1 MKTGHNG
8 RVLPWTAGL
17 LLLALVAALPIGCA
31 TSTGPSRSAT
41 ASWPPPP
48 PPPEESR
55 YVLQPGDVISVT
67 FFFTP
72 RFDATAKIRP
82 DGFVSLAP
90 VDEVRAAGLTT
101 RELDAMLTAL
111 AAKRVDNRELTV
123 GVVEFSSRKI
133 YVGGEVRDNGLYPMQ
148 QRMTV
153 LQAILSAG
161 GSLPTADLNN
171 VVVIRRGSDEAPHAY
186 AVNIAA
192 DLNSGDIRNDTYL
205 APFDVIYVPASAIT
219 KVDRFVDQYIRKLIP
234 INLGAGFNY
243 IKNADAGTGIE
254 VVPQLNP

>member
-1 MKTGHNG
+1 MKTRQNG
-8 RVLPWTAGL
+8 RVLPHAAGVFLLTVVAILLGGCTTA
-17 LLLALVAALPIGCA
+17 
-31 TSTGPSRSAT
+31 TGPARGT
-41 ASWPPPP
+41 VASWPPPP
-48 PPPEESR
+48 PAAEASR

-111 AAKRVDNRELTV
+111 AAKRIDNPELTV
-123 GVVEFSSRKI
+123 GVAEFSGRKI
-133 YVGGEVRDNGLYPMQ
+133 YVGGEVKNNGLHPLQ
-148 QRMTV
+148 HRMTV

-171 VVVIRRGSDEAPHAY
+171 VVIIRRGADDAPRAY

-192 DLNSGDIRNDTYL
+192 DLNSGEIRNDAHL
-205 APFDVIYVPASAIT
+205 EPFDVVYVPPSAIT
-219 KVDRFVDQYIRKLIP
+219 KLDRIVDQYVRKLIP

-243 IKNADAGTGIE
+243 IKNADSNTSIQVA
-254 VVPQLNP
+254 PQLNP